1 MAIDNFFSG
10 ELEDLPE
17 AAYYSAAPF
26 SGGFSPAAQ
35 RYWQG
40 QRGNLQDQYMGE
52 WGRQLRENQ
61 TPTLSF
67 TDFLTDY
74 PWTERYTAL
83 GPGLRPGSGTSR
95 FAPGVRRFY

>member
-1 MAIDNFFSG
+1 MATDEFFSG
-10 ELEDLPE
+10 WLEDLPE

-67 TDFLTDY
+67 TDFLSDY

>member
-1 MAIDNFFSG
+1 MATDEFFSG
-10 ELEDLPE
+10 WLEDLPE

-67 TDFLTDY
+67 TDFL
-74 PWTERYTAL
+74 L
-83 GPGLRPGSGTSR
+83 SLIHI
-95 FAPGVRRFY
+95 